1 MTPDEQA
8 DQVLNLHDAVL
19 TVLRAQANLDVLDG
33 AIDDAGQPGYR
44 NDPDGR
50 VHMTAVLWMG
60 AGSRYDTGQ
69 DSLCGD
75 RDLTRLSFQVSCVGG
90 DANRSRRAALKV
102 RAALTGNVLAPGT
115 SRCSEQLD
123 PVNPRPDTGATP
135 ARYVIPVLYQ
145 LDLNQS

>member
-8 DQVLNLHDAVL
+8 DQILNLHDAIV
-19 TVLRAQANLDVLDG
+19 TALRAQPNLDVLDG
-33 AIDDAGQPGYR
+33 AIDDAGEPTYR
-44 NDPDGR
+44 LDPDGR
-50 VHMTAVLWMG
+50 VHMTAVLWFG

-69 DSLCGD
+69 DALCGD
-75 RDLTRLSFQVSCVGG
+75 RDLTRVSFQVTCVGG

-102 RAALTGNVLAPGT
+102 RAALTGRYLAPGT
-115 SRCSEQLD
+115 SACLEQLD
-123 PVNPRPDTGATP
+123 PVNPRPDTTASP